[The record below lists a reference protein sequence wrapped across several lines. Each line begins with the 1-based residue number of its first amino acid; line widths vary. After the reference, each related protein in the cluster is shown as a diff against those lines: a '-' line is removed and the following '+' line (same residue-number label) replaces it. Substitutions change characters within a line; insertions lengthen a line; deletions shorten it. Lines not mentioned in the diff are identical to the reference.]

1 MGFRDPQFY
10 DDLLGHKDAL
20 SPLLVDYLSYIE
32 ILFILALDK
41 QIKNTYIHAFGI
53 DIQITFVTLNGVTD
67 LQFYDDLLGHK
78 DALRP
83 LLVDYLSY
91 IEILFSLALDK
102 QIKNTHIYTCV

>member
-67 LQFYDDLLGHK
+67 PQFCDDLLGHK
-78 DALRP
+78 DALT
-83 LLVDYLSY
+83 LSKTTNFR
-91 IEILFSLALDK
+91 LF
-102 QIKNTHIYTCV
+102 QIQRVCRRQFQM